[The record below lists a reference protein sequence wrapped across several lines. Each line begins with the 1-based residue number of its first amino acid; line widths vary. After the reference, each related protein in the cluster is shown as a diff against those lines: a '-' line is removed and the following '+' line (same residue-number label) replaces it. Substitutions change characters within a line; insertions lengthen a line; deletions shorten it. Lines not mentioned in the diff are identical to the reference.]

1 MKNSNSLYPCI
12 CCNNNAREMAGF
24 YCGVFP
30 DTKILDENPVVVML
44 EMSGQKLMLLNGGDI
59 MFKPNASISLMFL
72 TMSEKEVETIW
83 NKLISEGE
91 SMMPLDVYPFS
102 PKYGWVQDKYGVSWQ
117 LYTARDES
125 HILQKLVPT
134 LMFTGAQNGRATEA
148 AQLYTSLFPNSAMR
162 GIMHYSAESGEPETS
177 VQHGE
182 FLINDYLLM
191 IMDSSIDHKFGFTEG
206 VSLVVECDYQEEIDN
221 YWNVLTSNGGEESQC
236 GWLKDKFGV
245 SWQIVPSMLDELMA
259 KSPKV
264 MDEVLK
270 MRKLDINK
278 LKEISELVD

>member
-1 MKNSNSLYPCI
+1 MKNSNSIYPCI
-12 CCNNNAREMAGF
+12 WCNNNAKEMADF
-24 YCGVFP
+24 YCDTFP
-30 DTKILDENPVVVML
+30 DTKILDENPDVLML

-59 MFKPNASISLMFL
+59 FKPNASISLMFL
-72 TMSEKEVETIW
+72 TMSENEVEAIW
-83 NKLISEGE
+83 NKLIAEGE
-91 SMMPLDVYPFS
+91 PMMPIDAYPFS

-134 LMFTGAQNGRATEA
+134 LMFTGTQNGRATEA
-148 AQLYTSLFPNSAMR
+148 AQFYTSLFPNSTIR

-191 IMDSSIDHKFGFTEG
+191 MMDSSIDHKFSFTEG

-221 YWNVLTSNGGEESQC
+221 YWNILTSNGGEESQC

-245 SWQIVPSMLDELMA
+245 SWQIVPSMLDELMD

-278 LKEISELVD
+278 LKEASESVN